1 MVTPNALPADVADTA
16 DTADAAAPRVVPR
29 RAEWMARAVPL
40 AVLPSGLWRMAMA
53 VGIPVGFTGQL
64 AEDWKAGPETSTYIT
79 LLTLVSEGFALLAL
93 GLVRPWGER
102 VPGWV
107 PFLADRRIPVWVA
120 VVPATLGSLAAT
132 ALAWPMFLLTTPAGA
147 GGAEAPQGTA
157 AFVMN
162 ACYFPLLLWGPL
174 VAILTVA
181 YARRRRNVTPE
192 ASGSYGFDRK

>member
-1 MVTPNALPADVADTA
+1 MVTPNTLPDVADAA
-16 DTADAAAPRVVPR
+16 DTAAPPVVPR
-29 RAEWMARAVPL
+29 WAEWMARAVPL

-64 AEDWKAGPETSTYIT
+64 AEDWRPGLETSTYIT

-102 VPGWV
+102 VPRWI
-107 PFLADRRIPVWVA
+107 PFLAGRRIPVWVA

-147 GGAEAPQGTA
+147 GGAEGPQGMA
-157 AFVMN
+157 GFVMN

-181 YARRRRNVTPE
+181 YVRRRRNGGGG
-192 ASGSYGFDRK
+192 GSDSFWFDHK